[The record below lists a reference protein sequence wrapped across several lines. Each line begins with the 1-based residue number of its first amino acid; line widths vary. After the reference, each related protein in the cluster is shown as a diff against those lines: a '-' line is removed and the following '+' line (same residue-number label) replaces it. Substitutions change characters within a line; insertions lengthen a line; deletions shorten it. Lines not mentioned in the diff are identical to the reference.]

1 MRIKTFLVIAT
12 VLLASSAFAQ
22 QASKAPGGPHLAKA
36 VELRAQAQSAYDS
49 GDYDTAASLARQAK
63 AELALVPGKAGPAP
77 VAEKAGPAPV
87 AAAAGQAN
95 ALPLPAEYVVRLIPE
110 RRDCLWRIAEY
121 PFVYGDPLKWSLI
134 YEANKKTFRDPA
146 NPDLIFPGQE
156 LRIPS
161 LGGET
166 REGTFDS
173 TKQYE
178 PLSKE

>member
-1 MRIKTFLVIAT
+1 MHIKTFLVLVIA
-12 VLLASSAFAQ
+12 LLASSAFAQ
-22 QASKAPGGPHLAKA
+22 ASKPPADPHLAKA
-36 VELRAQAQSAYDS
+36 VELRAQAQSAYDA

-63 AELALVPGKAGPAP
+63 AELALVPGKAGS
-77 VAEKAGPAPV
+77 APV
-87 AAAAGQAN
+87 AASDGQAS
-95 ALPLPAEYVVRLIPE
+95 ALPLPAEYVIRLIPN

-121 PFVYGDPLKWSLI
+121 PFVYGDPLKWSLL

-156 LRIPS
+156 LMIPS

-178 PLSKE
+178 PMPK

>member
-1 MRIKTFLVIAT
+1 MCIKTFLVLAIA
-12 VLLASSAFAQ
+12 LLASSAFAQ
-22 QASKAPGGPHLAKA
+22 ASKVPADPHLAKA
-36 VELRAQAQSAYDS
+36 VELRAQARSAYDS

-63 AELALVPGKAGPAP
+63 AELALVPGKVGPAP
-77 VAEKAGPAPV
+77 VAEKPGPAPV
-87 AAAAGQAN
+87 AAADGQAN
-95 ALPLPAEYVVRLIPE
+95 ALPLPAEYVVRLILE

-146 NPDLIFPGQE
+146 SPDLIFPGQE

-161 LGGET
+161 LSGET

-178 PLSKE
+178 PLPK

>member
-22 QASKAPGGPHLAKA
+22 VSGAQADPHLAKA
-36 VELRAQAQSAYDS
+36 IELRGQAKSAYDS
-49 GDYDTAASLARQAK
+49 GDYDTAASLAKQAE
-63 AELALVPGKAGPAP
+63 AELGLVSGKIGHAP
-77 VAEKAGPAPV
+77 VAEKPGSGPV
-87 AAAAGQAN
+87 AASVAGQAN
-95 ALPLPAEYVVRLIPE
+95 ALPLPAEYIVRLIPE

-121 PFVYGDPLKWSLI
+121 PFVYGDPLKWSLL

-156 LRIPS
+156 LQIPS

-178 PLSKE
+178 SMPK